1 MPVEVKSSVLPL
13 PVFVGLSAMRL
24 FWITTVIVLSALI
37 TSCRKEDI
45 RTVIIYVPEMRNKAC
60 IEVVSNALSKLYGV
74 QKDKIQFDLSNRT
87 VIVIYDSL
95 KLALKNMEFAI
106 AEAGF
111 RANEV
116 PANPEAVRTLPP
128 ECK

>member
-1 MPVEVKSSVLPL
+1 
-13 PVFVGLSAMRL
+13 MRL
-24 FWITTVIVLSALI
+24 FWITTVVVLSVLI

-45 RTVIIYVPEMRNKAC
+45 RTVIIHIPEMRNKTC

-74 QKDKIQFDLSNRT
+74 EKDKIQFDLASRT
-87 VIVIYDSL
+87 VIITYDSL

-106 AEAGF
+106 AEVGF

-116 PANPEAVRTLPP
+116 PANPEAVRALPP
-128 ECK
+128 ECTR